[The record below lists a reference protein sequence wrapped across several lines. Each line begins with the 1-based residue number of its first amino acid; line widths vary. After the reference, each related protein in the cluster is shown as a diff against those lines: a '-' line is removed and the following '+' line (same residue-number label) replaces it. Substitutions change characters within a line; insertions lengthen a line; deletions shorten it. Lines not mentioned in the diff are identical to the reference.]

1 MSLFGGFVNSML
13 LWGTTLAAVPLVIH
27 LLNRQRHKPMQWA
40 AMRFVIAAYR
50 KTRRRVQMENLLLL
64 LLRMAAVALLA
75 FALAR
80 PFTGRLSPL
89 AGFTESRRDVI
100 LVLDGSASTGYRE
113 SVDTVFDRAVARA
126 RVIVRELDGGR
137 GDRVRMIL
145 AGGYPRLLSWTQPD
159 QASAMLDTLSAPTD
173 ETLDLAGALGE
184 VLRFAREDA
193 AAAGHE
199 SLEIRLLSDMQ
210 RRSFVPPTE
219 VAGGRASSHSGAAT
233 TAAPVAGAPTG
244 GAAGAAPNAANPS
257 DRPALF
263 DQLDEL
269 ATLGLKVIV
278 EDLGPSQTQPHN
290 LGIAS
295 VKPLGPVLG
304 AGLPVDLSV
313 SVQNHGGSAKSG
325 VRVALDVDGERR
337 PVAVIDVPAR
347 GRADAVFQ
355 VVFKAPGEHVL
366 VAHLEG
372 DALAVDDA
380 RAEIL
385 SVPPPASV
393 LLVNGAPGATIDED
407 ETGYLAAVL
416 EPQADDGSAVLS
428 ATAPFE
434 PRVIEPDLLSTTE
447 LDLSS
452 FDVIWLANVESVSAA
467 AVERLEHQ
475 VAAGSA
481 LIVSLGDRVIPESYN
496 TRLYRADQSG
506 LLPAE
511 LKRRVSVPSRRDGYF
526 RVKSFEE
533 SNPALSFF
541 ADDRWKPLFTEVP
554 IYEFVAVRPTASA
567 HVLATLDD
575 EGSHPLLIE
584 RAYDRGR
591 VFLWTTSIDPAWT
604 RLPESPRTLVP
615 LVHELVRYATREA
628 EPPRNVA
635 PGTALSAEALAFPHN
650 TQLALPDGS
659 RRALDG
665 EPEPLANGRYRLP
678 SVPGKDSERVGLYRI
693 EMEGAPTLHFAVQ
706 LDASEG
712 DLERL
717 SSAELEGLHRS
728 FVAFKPDDKSGGGA
742 GGEAPHKGEL
752 WRGLALACFI
762 ALVLESLWAAW
773 LGQRRRSV
781 IR

>member
-13 LWGTTLAAVPLVIH
+13 LWGATLAAVPLVIH
-27 LLNRQRHKPMQWA
+27 LLNRQRHKPMPWA

-113 SVDTVFDRAVARA
+113 SVDTVFDRSVARA
-126 RVIVRELDGGR
+126 REIVRELDGGR
-137 GDRVRMIL
+137 GDRVRLIL
-145 AGGYPRLLSWTQPD
+145 AGGYPRLLSWTQPA
-159 QASAMLDTLSAPTD
+159 QASAMLDTLAAPTD
-173 ETLDLAGALGE
+173 ESLDLAGALGE
-184 VLRFAREDA
+184 VLRFVREDA
-193 AAAGHE
+193 AGAGHE
-199 SLEIRLLSDMQ
+199 MLEIRLLTDMQ
-210 RRSFVPPTE
+210 RRSFAPP
-219 VAGGRASSHSGAAT
+219 
-233 TAAPVAGAPTG
+233 AAPPAAVAEEGVPT
-244 GAAGAAPNAANPS
+244 
-257 DRPALF
+257 RPALF

-269 ATLGLKVIV
+269 AALGQKVIV
-278 EDLGPSQTQPHN
+278 EDLGPAPTQPPN

-313 SVQNHGGSAKSG
+313 SVQNHGGAAKSG

-347 GRADAVFQ
+347 GRADALFQ
-355 VVFKAPGEHVL
+355 VVFKSPGEHVL

-385 SVPPPASV
+385 SVPPPVSV
-393 LLVNGAPGATIDED
+393 LLVNGAPGAAIDED

-434 PRVIEPDLLSTTE
+434 PRVVEPDLLSTSE

-452 FDVIWLANVESVSAA
+452 FHVIWLANVESVSAA

-475 VAAGSA
+475 VAAGTA
-481 LIVSLGDRVIPESYN
+481 LILSLGDRVIPESYN

-511 LKRRVSVPSRRDGYF
+511 LKRRVSVPSRREGYF
-526 RVKSFEE
+526 RVKSFEQ
-533 SNPALSFF
+533 SNPALAFF

-554 IYEFVAVRPTASA
+554 IYEFVAVRPTPAA

-575 EGSHPLLIE
+575 DGSHPLLIE
-584 RAYDRGR
+584 RAYDRGH

-615 LVHELVRYATREA
+615 LVHELLRYATREA
-628 EPPRNVA
+628 EAPRNVA
-635 PGTALSAEALAFPHN
+635 PGTALSAEALAFPHG

-659 RRALDG
+659 RRAIDG
-665 EPEPLANGRYRLP
+665 EPEPLANGRFRLP
-678 SVPGKDSERVGLYRI
+678 TVSGKDSERVGLYRI
-693 EMEGAPTLHFAVQ
+693 EMEGAPTVHFAVQ
-706 LDASEG
+706 LDPQEG

-717 SSAELEGLHRS
+717 SSAELEGMHRALL
-728 FVAFKPDDKSGGGA
+728 AFRPDDADGKNGA
-742 GGEAPHKGEL
+742 GEPPHKGEL
-752 WRGLALACFI
+752 WRGLALGCFI
-762 ALVLESLWAAW
+762 ALILESLWAAW
-773 LGQRRRSV
+773 LGQRRKV

>member
-1 MSLFGGFVNSML
+1 MSLLGGFVNSML
-13 LWGTTLAAVPLVIH
+13 LWGAALAAVPLVIH

-126 RVIVRELDGGR
+126 REIVRELDGGR
-137 GDRVRMIL
+137 GDRVRLIL

-159 QASAMLDTLSAPTD
+159 QASAMLDTLAAPTD
-173 ETLDLAGALGE
+173 EALDLAGALGE

-210 RRSFVPPTE
+210 RRSFAPPAVPGS
-219 VAGGRASSHSGAAT
+219 AQSGIAAT
-233 TAAPVAGAPTG
+233 SVASTDAPSVPE
-244 GAAGAAPNAANPS
+244 
-257 DRPALF
+257 RPALF

-269 ATLGLKVIV
+269 ATMGLEVIV

-347 GRADAVFQ
+347 GRGDAVFQ
-355 VVFKAPGEHVL
+355 VVFKTPGEHVL

-385 SVPPPASV
+385 GVPPPVRV

-434 PRVIEPDLLSTTE
+434 PRVVEPDLLSTTE
-447 LDLSS
+447 LDLAS

-475 VAAGSA
+475 VAAGAA

-496 TRLYRADQSG
+496 TRLYRADESG

-533 SNPALSFF
+533 SNPALAFF
-541 ADDRWKPLFTEVP
+541 ADDRWKPLLTEVP

-575 EGSHPLLIE
+575 DGSHPLLIE
-584 RAYDRGR
+584 RAYDRGH

-604 RLPESPRTLVP
+604 RLPESPRTLIP
-615 LVHELVRYATREA
+615 FVHELVRYATREA
-628 EPPRNVA
+628 EAPRNVA

-650 TQLALPDGS
+650 TQLALPDGT

-678 SVPGKDSERVGLYRI
+678 SVPGKDSEHVGLYRI
-693 EMEGAPTLHFAVQ
+693 EMDGAPTLSFAVQ

-717 SSAELEGLHRS
+717 SSSELEGLHRA
-728 FVAFKPDDKSGGGA
+728 FVTFKPDDKNGSGA

-752 WRGLALACFI
+752 WRGLALACFV

>member
-1 MSLFGGFVNSML
+1 MSLLGGFVNSML
-13 LWGTTLAAVPLVIH
+13 LWGAALAAVPLVIH

-126 RVIVRELDGGR
+126 REIVRELDGGR
-137 GDRVRMIL
+137 GDRVRLIL

-159 QASAMLDTLSAPTD
+159 QASAMLDTLAAPTD
-173 ETLDLAGALGE
+173 EALDLAGALGE

-210 RRSFVPPTE
+210 RRSFAPPTLAGE
-219 VAGGRASSHSGAAT
+219 PSSGVAVPASSGAD
-233 TAAPVAGAPTG
+233 APGVPE
-244 GAAGAAPNAANPS
+244 
-257 DRPALF
+257 RPALF

-269 ATLGLKVIV
+269 ATMGLKVIV

-313 SVQNHGGSAKSG
+313 SVQNHGGSAKGG

-337 PVAVIDVPAR
+337 PIAVIDVPAR
-347 GRADAVFQ
+347 GRADAIFQ

-372 DALAVDDA
+372 DALAIDDA

-385 SVPPPASV
+385 GVPPPVSV

-407 ETGYLAAVL
+407 ETGYIAAVL
-416 EPQADDGSAVLS
+416 EPQADDGSVVLS

-434 PRVIEPDLLSTTE
+434 PRVVEPDLLSTNE
-447 LDLSS
+447 LDLAS

-475 VAAGSA
+475 VAAGAA

-533 SNPALSFF
+533 SNPALAFF

-575 EGSHPLLIE
+575 DGSHPLLVE
-584 RAYDRGR
+584 RAYDRGH

-615 LVHELVRYATREA
+615 LIHELVRYATREA
-628 EPPRNVA
+628 EAPRNVA

-693 EMEGAPTLHFAVQ
+693 EMDGAPALHFAVQ

-717 SSAELEGLHRS
+717 SSAELEGVHRA
-728 FVAFKPDDKSGGGA
+728 FVAFEPDDKNGGGA

-752 WRGLALACFI
+752 WRGLALACFV